1 MSTAGTYQH
10 WVKVLNPEAIIS
22 QMTSDNNLPPF
33 HFGGSPVP
41 EMLGVHRGGSLRKEY
56 QNTGDKRRIMD
67 VKGRGAKPLYE
78 HTDRIILNKHYKR
91 C

>member
-1 MSTAGTYQH
+1 
-10 WVKVLNPEAIIS
+10 
-22 QMTSDNNLPPF
+22 
-33 HFGGSPVP
+33 
-41 EMLGVHRGGSLRKEY
+41 MLGVHRGGSLRKEY